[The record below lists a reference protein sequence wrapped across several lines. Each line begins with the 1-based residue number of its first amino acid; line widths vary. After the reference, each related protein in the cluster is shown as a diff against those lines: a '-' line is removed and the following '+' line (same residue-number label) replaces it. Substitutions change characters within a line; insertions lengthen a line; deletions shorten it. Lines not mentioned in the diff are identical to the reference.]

1 MIHTL
6 LKTRRRALTLLMA
19 VALLAVPP
27 LSANEKLTP
36 NGDAPTQHEQTA
48 LARIADPPLGLPDV
62 PVPDDNTPT
71 AAKISLGRKL
81 FFDERLSQSGELS
94 CGSCHLPHEGFTVNE
109 RATPVGHDGM
119 ILRRNAPTLL
129 NVAYQRSLFLDGRQ
143 SSLEK
148 QALEPFTMEDEL
160 ANPSLDV
167 VIDRIRQLH
176 DYAGLFEKAFGE
188 GPNLRTLAHAIS
200 TYERTLLAAD
210 SAFDRWR
217 FGGQED
223 ALDAVAKQ
231 GFDLFTGKAG
241 CVDCHAFDEREA
253 LFTDHLF
260 RDDGV
265 GWIPSR
271 DIDAGRL
278 VPRRGSPIYTA
289 VNDADAAATPS
300 DMGRMEITKDFVDM
314 FRYRTP
320 SLRNVELTAPYMHN
334 GIFET
339 LEDVVAYYGEGGFR
353 HFGIDPLV
361 RKLDL
366 DEAEKAALVAFLKS
380 LTAGNIEALIVEALI
395 VEARKEGT
403 PEP

>member
-6 LKTRRRALTLLMA
+6 CKTRLRILASLAATALLM
-19 VALLAVPP
+19 VAS
-27 LSANEKLTP
+27 LSATEKTTL
-36 NGDAPTQHEQTA
+36 NGDSATQQEQAA

-62 PVPDDNTPT
+62 PVPDGNPPT

-81 FFDERLSQSGELS
+81 FFDERLSHSGKLS
-94 CGSCHLPHEGFTVNE
+94 CGSCHLPHKGFTVTE
-109 RATPVGHDGM
+109 RATPLGHEDM

-129 NVAYQRSLFLDGRQ
+129 NVAYQRTLFHDGRQ
-143 SSLEK
+143 TSLEE
-148 QALEPFTMEDEL
+148 QALEPFTVEDEL

-167 VIDRIRQLH
+167 VIERIRHLS
-176 DYAGLFEKAFGE
+176 DYDGLFEEAFGE
-188 GPNLRTLAHAIS
+188 GVSPRTIGQAIS

-217 FGGQED
+217 YGGDED
-223 ALDAVAKQ
+223 ALGPLAKQ

-241 CVDCHAFDEREA
+241 CVACHVLDEREA

-260 RDDGV
+260 HDDGV

-271 DIDAGRL
+271 DIGAGRL
-278 VPRRGSPIYTA
+278 MTPRGLPVYADLNDPDA
-289 VNDADAAATPS
+289 VTTPS
-300 DMGRMEITKDFVDM
+300 DMGRMEVTKEFPDI

-320 SLRNVELTAPYMHN
+320 SLRNIELTAPYMHN
-334 GIFET
+334 GSFET
-339 LEDVVAYYGEGGFR
+339 LDDIVAYYGEGGFR

-361 RKLDL
+361 RDLDL
-366 DEAEKAALVAFLKS
+366 DETERVALVAFLKS
-380 LTAGNIEALIVEALI
+380 LTAGNIAALIAEAQN
-395 VEARKEGT
+395 ERA